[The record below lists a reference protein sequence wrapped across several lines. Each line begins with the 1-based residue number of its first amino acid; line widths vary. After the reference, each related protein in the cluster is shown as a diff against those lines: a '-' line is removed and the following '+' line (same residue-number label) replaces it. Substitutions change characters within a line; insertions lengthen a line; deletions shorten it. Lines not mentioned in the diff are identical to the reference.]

1 MDNEKLIDTL
11 KRQAK
16 INKQIEKILK
26 SLTLGGTSQDLDQLK
41 VLISLNQSS
50 FDEVEKS
57 IKFSEE

>member
-1 MDNEKLIDTL
+1 MDNEKLLDTL
-11 KRQAK
+11 KRQTK

-41 VLISLNQSS
+41 DLISLNQSTV
-50 FDEVEKS
+50 DEFEKS

>member
-1 MDNEKLIDTL
+1 MDNEKLLDTL
-11 KRQAK
+11 KRQTK

-41 VLISLNQSS
+41 DLISLNQSIV
-50 FDEVEKS
+50 DEFEKS